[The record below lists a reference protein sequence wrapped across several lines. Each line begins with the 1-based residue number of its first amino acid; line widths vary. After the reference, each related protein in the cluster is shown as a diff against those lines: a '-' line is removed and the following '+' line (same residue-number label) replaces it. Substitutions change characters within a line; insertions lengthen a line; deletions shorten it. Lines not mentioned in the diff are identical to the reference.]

1 MNKKRGI
8 SMEKKAVTVKEF
20 AELIG
25 VSRQTVYKWLST
37 GDSKGDNW
45 LTGYATKGD
54 KGVYIDIRAVDAYKG
69 VNGRQS
75 RDSKAT
81 DKATSKATAEKTVE
95 NDYIETLKQQIEEKD
110 KQIKELSRLLDQQQQ
125 LSLHLQSKIDV
136 LELEAPKAE
145 NQENK
150 KTWWQR
156 VMNRP

>member
-1 MNKKRGI
+1 
-8 SMEKKAVTVKEF
+8 MEYITVKEF
-20 AELIG
+20 AEKIG
-25 VSRQTVYKWLST
+25 VSRQTVYKWL
-37 GDSKGDNW
+37 SKGDNW

-125 LSLHLQSKIDV
+125 LSLHLQSKIDMLPI
-136 LELEAPKAE
+136 LEEEPAEPEKKA
-145 NQENK
+145 K
-150 KTWWQR
+150 KSWLHR
-156 VMNRP
+156 FKK